1 MTITVEAVN
10 QGTPPRM
17 LYIGDARSGDIWK
30 SLEWK
35 KIMAGYVKKGLAT
48 LI

>member
-10 QGTPPRM
+10 QGNPPRV

-35 KIMAGYVKKGLAT
+35 KIMAGYVKKGSVQ